1 MSWKMI
7 LFLVLAVLV
16 AIFIFQN
23 HENTKVNFL
32 LWSLESSKAV
42 VLFLT
47 LLVGIFMGGII
58 SFFVR
63 KKCTKP
69 SEQSRDLR

>member
-7 LFLVLAVLV
+7 VFLVLAMLV

-23 HENTKVNFL
+23 HEITKVNFL
-32 LWSLESSKAV
+32 LWSLEGSKAI

-58 SFFVR
+58 SFVTR
-63 KKCTKP
+63 KEYSKT
-69 SEQSRDLR
+69 SE

>member
-1 MSWKMI
+1 MNWKII
-7 LFLVLAVLV
+7 LILILAVFV
-16 AIFIFQN
+16 MIFIFQN

-32 LWSLESSKAV
+32 LWSLQSSKAI

-58 SFFVR
+58 SFVAR
-63 KKCTKP
+63 KGSSKD
-69 SEQSRDLR
+69 SE